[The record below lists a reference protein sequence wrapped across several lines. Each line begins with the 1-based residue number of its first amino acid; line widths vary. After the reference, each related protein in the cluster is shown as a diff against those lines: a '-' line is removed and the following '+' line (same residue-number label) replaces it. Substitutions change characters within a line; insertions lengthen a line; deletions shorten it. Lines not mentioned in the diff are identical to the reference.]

1 MEVWNRNSFN
11 LKEFKN
17 KSIMVCTPTN
27 KERIDFLSLLLE
39 LKIKWLDTNNVKS
52 SDNEWLKEQNVIF
65 FCYPKDGL
73 GFVNDD
79 TYEDVADDYKIIE
92 WEIAD
97 KKTRGFEIVSDEFRK
112 TNEEI
117 TLPTRGSK
125 ISAGYDFYSPIDIV
139 IQPHSK
145 VCVWSDIKAYMQEGE
160 VLLLYVRSSIGIKR
174 GLRLSNGTGVIDA
187 DYYSNSDNDGN
198 IGISLHNYTDE
209 PVTISKE
216 ERICQGIFIPFLVAD
231 NGNTDKER
239 VGGIGSTGT
248 K

>member
-1 MEVWNRNSFN
+1 MEVWNKNSFD
-11 LKEFKN
+11 L
-17 KSIMVCTPTN
+17 
-27 KERIDFLSLLLE
+27 ERLAINNIAIYCNTEEKANDLLGYLDSLGIKWESGSSLLNYNRWE
-39 LKIKWLDTNNVKS
+39 ERKEDT
-52 SDNEWLKEQNVIF
+52 
-65 FCYPKDGL
+65 CYDFYNKGIGFGDYSFYKNDG
-73 GFVNDD
+73 
-79 TYEDVADDYKIIE
+79 YKIIE

-145 VCVWSDIKAYMQEGE
+145 VCIWSDVKAYMQEGE

-198 IGISLHNYTDE
+198 IGIALHNYTNE
-209 PVTISKE
+209 PVTISKG

>member
-1 MEVWNRNSFN
+1 METWNKNSFN
-11 LKEFKN
+11 LKKFKN
-17 KSIMVCTPTN
+17 EDIVIHCDTEEKANDLLNYLDNLGITWVSGS
-27 KERIDFLSLLLE
+27 SLLNY
-39 LKIKWLDTNNVKS
+39 NNWEEYK
-52 SDNEWLKEQNVIF
+52 QNT
-65 FCYPKDGL
+65 CYEFYNKGISYADCEFYKDE
-73 GFVNDD
+73 NC
-79 TYEDVADDYKIIE
+79 KIIE
-92 WEIAD
+92 WEIVD
-97 KKTRGFEIVSDEFRK
+97 KKTRGFEIVSDEFKK

-209 PVTISKE
+209 PVTISKG